1 MRARPKGMDPVAR
14 ELFGH
19 ASAALVDEM
28 AVALVRTARS
38 TNLKNSMDLSTALC
52 DPEGRLIAQGLTIPL
67 HLGSVP
73 DAMNAFLE
81 RFGGKLRAGD
91 AYALNDPYEG
101 GTHLPDIYV
110 AQPVFEGAR
119 LLGHVVTI
127 AHHTDIGG
135 KTAGGNGCDATELYQ
150 EGLCLPPV
158 RFMSEGRPVE
168 SVWRLIERNVRVP
181 EQVLGDLRAQLAAG
195 HVGARGL
202 RALAAE
208 HSRRGMQRLIDA
220 NLDYAETQARL
231 AIRDLPDGSYRFED
245 FLDDDGID
253 PGPIRIA
260 ATVTVRGE
268 RMSVD
273 FGGSAGQVRGAINC
287 ALPFTK
293 SASYACARC
302 LMPPE
307 TPNNEGYFRPIE
319 VLAPAGSIVNPS
331 PPAAVA
337 ARGLTG
343 FRVANTVMGA
353 LAQAAPDRMPA
364 AEAGGDTGVSFGG
377 YRADGSAFVLL
388 EFLFAAWGGRPFAD
402 GVDGTGSV
410 VVNFANNPAEMIE
423 AELPVTIEK
432 YELVPDSG
440 GDGQYRGGLALERHY
455 RLLAEEAT
463 LQLRSDRRVRGPYG
477 LWGGKPGARSHN
489 ALVRGGRRRELPAKT
504 TIQMRK
510 GDVFEHRTAGAG
522 GWGDPAAREG
532 SARERDLREGKVTRR
547 GR

>member
-1 MRARPKGMDPVAR
+1 
-14 ELFGH
+14 
-19 ASAALVDEM
+19 M

-81 RFGGKLRAGD
+81 RFGGKLREGD

-208 HSRRGMQRLIDA
+208 HSRRGMQRLIDT

-253 PGPIRIA
+253 PRPDPYCGNRN
-260 ATVTVRGE
+260 R
-268 RMSVD
+268 
-273 FGGSAGQVRGAINC
+273 
-287 ALPFTK
+287 
-293 SASYACARC
+293 AR
-302 LMPPE
+302 
-307 TPNNEGYFRPIE
+307 
-319 VLAPAGSIVNPS
+319 
-331 PPAAVA
+331 
-337 ARGLTG
+337 
-343 FRVANTVMGA
+343 
-353 LAQAAPDRMPA
+353 
-364 AEAGGDTGVSFGG
+364 
-377 YRADGSAFVLL
+377 
-388 EFLFAAWGGRPFAD
+388 
-402 GVDGTGSV
+402 
-410 VVNFANNPAEMIE
+410 
-423 AELPVTIEK
+423 
-432 YELVPDSG
+432 
-440 GDGQYRGGLALERHY
+440 
-455 RLLAEEAT
+455 
-463 LQLRSDRRVRGPYG
+463 
-477 LWGGKPGARSHN
+477 
-489 ALVRGGRRRELPAKT
+489 
-504 TIQMRK
+504 
-510 GDVFEHRTAGAG
+510 
-522 GWGDPAAREG
+522 
-532 SARERDLREGKVTRR
+532 
-547 GR
+547 